1 MATLKILYSRILI
14 MPRRLRISWLASEQD
29 LNPHRPRI
37 QAQEREQG
45 IIHRVHSKAML
56 HTNRVMPWRHWDHP
70 PADDIYPGI
79 RQVIAPGQALLGD
92 LLEGAAIRR
101 ELDADLHEGEAE
113 GICALITIV
122 VAVKIHKEG
131 RRATR
136 PNGTNGTLR
145 NGLPTGAQ
153 CPGLAGRVRWTYHLV
168 LRQAL
173 RHEIRDKNPL
183 EALRLVVCSPY
194 NGGSEHHQRQ
204 NT

>member
-1 MATLKILYSRILI
+1 MA
-14 MPRRLRISWLASEQD
+14 WLASEQD

-45 IIHRVHSKAML
+45 IIHRVHRKAML

-136 PNGTNGTLR
+136 PNGANGTLR

-153 CPGLAGRVRWTYHLV
+153 CPSLAGRVRWTYHLI

-204 NT
+204 NP